1 MKLFGYPVE
10 EVNSGTLLGGDIR
23 FGDLDDYNKTVYDR
37 ENWWSFKD
45 DRWHEITVNH
55 LRLGTNGPLF
65 DVRDWRYIRVD
76 TFKLTVE
83 GGHSSDGPW
92 TMLEAVNTE
101 SP

>member
-10 EVNSGTLLGGDIR
+10 EVNSGTLIGGSVK
-23 FGDLDDYNKTVYDR
+23 FGPFDDYNKTIYDR
-37 ENWWSFKD
+37 EDWWSYQD
-45 DRWHEITVNH
+45 DKFIPITVNH
-55 LRLGTNGPLF
+55 LRLGTKGPLF
-65 DVRDWRYIRVD
+65 DVQNYRYIRVD